1 MKLSF
6 SSKRLLSQTCLVSSG
21 SLLIAGFTLLVTR
34 SYTQRYGSLD
44 LSAVLLFRLYGSLLL
59 ACAALGL
66 PIALQRTV
74 AYLGSKP
81 DRAAGAALTGLVLAG
96 ASLAAGCS
104 VSVVF
109 AESIARLLDHPGA
122 EHLWRAFMWLTY
134 AQAFTTMVSLI
145 QLAREHVL
153 ESVGLA
159 VVALGLSPLVCVLL
173 LRDSSLPTVITWT
186 AVATGV
192 TTLPSLLRIIRWIWG
207 QVGPSPFRE
216 AAVLLRYGLR
226 RVPASALEP
235 ALDLTLPWMAV
246 LSGAGLIGAG
256 YLAIGLA
263 LMRPLNPIS
272 GALSQVL
279 IPASA
284 VAIARGDFQ
293 THATR
298 ARQVAQWALHGGT
311 FATFQMV
318 IWADVL
324 IRVWLGSEYDA
335 AAGVAAMVCL
345 SLTPSFLFACLR
357 GLIDGETERA
367 VNTRNLCAAIL
378 VFGVASA
385 LLGWL
390 RLAGMAALGLAYLLS
405 RVTLAALTLR
415 YVARAYRVSFSALR
429 PWTAL
434 ASGALLGVG
443 AVALRSLLP
452 AQYSAVEMIVYV
464 PLAALAFIGSMTATG
479 MEWTR
484 PLRRRLWVTS

>member
-1 MKLSF
+1 LTF
-6 SSKRLLSQTCLVSSG
+6 SSKRLLNQTCLVSAG

-34 SYTQRYGSLD
+34 IYTERYGSLD

-74 AYLGSKP
+74 AYLGAKP
-81 DRAAGAALTGLVLAG
+81 ERAAGAALSGLVLAG
-96 ASLAAGCS
+96 ASLAVGCS
-104 VSVVF
+104 LSVIF

-122 EHLWRAFMWLTY
+122 EPLWRAFMWLTY

-145 QLAREHVL
+145 QLARERVL
-153 ESVGLA
+153 ESVATA
-159 VVALGLSPLVCVLL
+159 VAAFGLSPLSCVLL
-173 LRDSSLPTVITWT
+173 LRDSSLSAVIAWT

-192 TTLPSLLRIIRWIWG
+192 TTLPSLLRIAHWIWN

-216 AAVLLRYGLR
+216 AAALLRYGVR
-226 RVPASALEP
+226 RAPASALEP
-235 ALDLTLPWMAV
+235 TLDLTLPWMAV
-246 LSGAGLIGAG
+246 VSGAGLIGAG

-284 VAIARGDFQ
+284 AAIARGDF
-293 THATR
+293 HAHAAR

-324 IRVWLGSEYDA
+324 IRVWLGPEYDA

-378 VFGVASA
+378 VFGAASV

-405 RVTLAALTLR
+405 RTTLAVLTLR
-415 YVARAYRVSFSALR
+415 YVSRAYRVSFWALR
-429 PWTAL
+429 PWAAL
-434 ASGALLGVG
+434 ASGALLGAG
-443 AVALRSLLP
+443 AIALRALLP
-452 AQYSAVEMIVYV
+452 AHYSAVAMTVYV
-464 PLAALAFIGSMTATG
+464 PLAALAFTGSMTATG

-484 PLRRRLWVTS
+484 PLRRRLWATS

>member
-1 MKLSF
+1 LKLTF
-6 SSKRLLSQTCLVSSG
+6 SSKRLFSQTCLVSAG

-34 SYTQRYGSLD
+34 AYTQRYGGLD

-96 ASLAAGCS
+96 ASLAAGCA

-109 AESIARLLDHPGA
+109 AEPIARLLDHPGA
-122 EHLWRAFMWLTY
+122 EHLWRAFIWLTY

-153 ESVGLA
+153 ESVGTA
-159 VVALGLSPLVCVLL
+159 VAALGLSPLVCVLL
-173 LRDSSLPTVITWT
+173 LRDTSLSTGITWT

-192 TTLPSLLRIIRWIWG
+192 TTLPSLLRIARWIWS
-207 QVGPSPFRE
+207 QVGLNPFRE

-246 LSGAGLIGAG
+246 VSGAGLIGAG

-284 VAIARGDFQ
+284 AAIARGDFH
-293 THATR
+293 T
-298 ARQVAQWALHGGT
+298 LHGGT

-324 IRVWLGSEYDA
+324 IRVWLGPEYDA

-405 RVTLAALTLR
+405 RVTLAVLTLR

-434 ASGALLGVG
+434 ASGALLGAG

-484 PLRRRLWVTS
+484 PLRRRLWATS